1 MLDIKIAHIIS
12 ENRKLKGI
20 TQDELANYI
29 GVSKAAVSK
38 WENGQ
43 SYPDITFLPQL
54 ATYFNISI
62 DELMGYEPQMTK
74 EDIRNLYLKLSK
86 DFTIK
91 PFEDVVVD
99 CQEIIRKYFSC
110 YPLLFQMALLLLNNS
125 NLASSKERAKEII
138 TEAKLLFIKVKNES
152 DDVEL
157 AKQALHL
164 EGLCLISLGYPNEV
178 IDLLDESDSMI
189 ISSKALLAKAYQMIG
204 NVDESKKILQI
215 EIYQYFLSLIQLL
228 HSYLY
233 LFFDDKDT
241 FDEISKRF
249 LGLADLFELEDLHP
263 TILLP
268 FYLTAAEGHLA
279 NDNTEEA
286 LGSLEDYCRIATG
299 DIYPLELKGDD
310 FFTSID
316 EWFETFAIGTNLP
329 RDEKVVKQSMLD
341 AIVSNPIYKVLEDN
355 VQFRNI
361 VRRLKLINREE

>member
-1 MLDIKIAHIIS
+1 MQDIKIAHIIS

-43 SYPDITFLPQL
+43 SYPDITFLPHL

-91 PFEDVVVD
+91 PFEDVVAA
-99 CQEIIRKYFSC
+99 CQEIIKKYFSC
-110 YPLLFQMALLLLNNS
+110 YPLLFQVALLLLNNS
-125 NLASSKERAKEII
+125 NLATSMERAKEII
-138 TEAKLLFIKVKNES
+138 TEAKSLFVKVKNES
-152 DDVEL
+152 NDVEL

-164 EGLCLISLGYPNEV
+164 EGLCLITLGSPGEV
-178 IDLLDESDSMI
+178 IALLDDAAPMI
-189 ISSKALLAKAYQMIG
+189 LSSNTLLAKAYQMIG
-204 NVDESKKILQI
+204 NVDQAKKILQV
-215 EIYQYFLSLIQLL
+215 EIYQYFLGLLELL
-228 HSYLY
+228 HSYLH

-241 FDEISKRF
+241 FDEISKRY
-249 LGLADLFELEDLHP
+249 LGLADLFNVEDLHP

-268 FYLTAAEGHLA
+268 FYLTAAQGHLV
-279 NDNTEEA
+279 NHNEEEA
-286 LGSLEDYCRIATG
+286 LACLESYCRIATG
-299 DIYPLELKGDD
+299 DIYPLKLKGDD

-361 VRRLKLINREE
+361 VRKLKLINREE